1 MSLRTGPEGKSRRT
15 LSTNLPSVL
24 TSFVGRDR
32 ELKDLQHSLHSS
44 RLVTLIGAAG
54 CGKTRLALRV
64 VIDNR
69 DQYPDGVH
77 WVELARLSDPQF
89 VLPSVARTLNVVE
102 TPDRTLE
109 ERLLDVLQDKMLLL
123 VLDNCEHLLGA
134 CTQFVDTLMQATQV
148 CVLATSR
155 QPLAVSGERLYPL
168 APLSLPPADLEGD
181 NVAEIAQFDAVRL
194 FVERAQ
200 AIMPSFELTDSNA
213 AVVAAICRRLDGIP
227 LAIELAAPRVNVLAV
242 EQILARLDNRFELLA
257 PAAPGSASH
266 HRTLREAIDWSYAL
280 LSEAEQ
286 ILLRRLSV
294 FNGSCSLSTVE
305 TVCAGDGIERSQLLD
320 LLSSLIHKSLLA
332 AETLQGEEARYS
344 LLETVQEYGRE
355 VLIHS
360 GEWSLMCDRHLQCY
374 LELTEA
380 ADSQIRGEQQQLWL
394 DRLDREYDNLRAALA
409 WSLEGGRL
417 ESNRI
422 AAGLRIATGLY
433 QYWRI
438 RDYVE
443 EGLQWSSQL
452 LAEANDD
459 ISAAVRVNALS
470 YTSILAGIRGHTE
483 LQTRYAQQAV
493 ALGETA
499 DELAKPALAM
509 ALGAQ
514 SYAVR
519 KVGDHQAAFTF
530 AMREI
535 QLFRELGDRYNV
547 ALGLSINSF
556 TAMSLGKYEQAHAML
571 DEALPLLRELGDPYR
586 IAMAL
591 NFSGDLARCE
601 RDYAWAI
608 PAYEES
614 ISLLR
619 TIDAQ
624 RDIASALH
632 NLGHACLHLGD
643 NERARD
649 HFLESMAIHQEQE
662 NRLGMAECLLGFAAL
677 AITAD
682 LPAAGARL
690 LSAAL
695 THSGEHISSEWT
707 ATRLEYEYYS
717 GRVRKVLADRALRSA
732 ERAGQRLVLAD
743 AVKQAQA
750 LALKLESAQNAGR
763 KLDELTQRESEIAT
777 LIAQGMSNGE
787 IAEELVLSKRT
798 VEKHISNIRSKL
810 AFTERSQIVR
820 WAIEV
825 GLLD

>member
-1 MSLRTGPEGKSRRT
+1 MDQRTNPESKLHKSHG
-15 LSTNLPSVL
+15 TNLPTVL
-24 TSFVGRDR
+24 TSFVGRNR
-32 ELKDLQHSLHSS
+32 ELEDLQRSLHSS

-69 DQYPDGVH
+69 EQYPDGVH

-89 VLPSVARTLNVVE
+89 VLPSVARTFNVVE
-102 TPDRTLE
+102 TPDRSLE
-109 ERLLDVLQDKMLLL
+109 KGLLDVLQDKMLLL
-123 VLDNCEHLLGA
+123 VLDNCEHLMDA
-134 CTQFVDTLMQATQV
+134 CRQLVDTLMQATQV

-168 APLSLPPADLEGD
+168 APLSLPPADLEQD
-181 NVAEIAQFDAVRL
+181 EVAEIAQFDAVRL
-194 FVERAQ
+194 FIERAQ
-200 AIMPSFELTDSNA
+200 AIMPSFELNSRNA
-213 AVVAAICRRLDGIP
+213 AVIAAICRRLDGIP
-227 LAIELAAPRVNVLAV
+227 LAIELAAPRANVLTV

-266 HRTLREAIDWSYAL
+266 HRTLRAAIDWSYTL

-305 TVCAGDGIERSQLLD
+305 TVCAGDGLERLQLLD
-320 LLSSLIHKSLLA
+320 LLSSLIHKSLLL
-332 AETLQGEEARYS
+332 AETLRGEEARYS
-344 LLETVQEYGRE
+344 LLETIQQYGRE
-355 VLIHS
+355 VLVHS
-360 GEWSLMCDRHLQCY
+360 GEWSLIRDRHLQRY
-374 LELTEA
+374 LELTES
-380 ADSQIRGEQQQLWL
+380 ADPQLRGEQQQLWL
-394 DRLDREYDNLRAALA
+394 NRLDREYDNLRAALA

-417 ESNRI
+417 KSGRI

-452 LAEANDD
+452 LAEADD
-459 ISAAVRVNALS
+459 EISATVRVNALS
-470 YTSILAGIRGHTE
+470 YTSILAGIRDHSE
-483 LQTRYAQQAV
+483 LQMRYAQQAV
-493 ALGETA
+493 VLGETA
-499 DELAKPALAM
+499 DEAAKPALAM

-514 SYAVR
+514 SYAAR
-519 KVGDHQAAFTF
+519 KMGDYQTAFRL

-556 TAMSLGKYEQAHAML
+556 AAMSLGKYEQAHAML

-601 RDYAWAI
+601 SDYARAI
-608 PAYEES
+608 PAYEDS

-624 RDIASALH
+624 RDLASALH
-632 NLGHACLHLGD
+632 NLGHACMHLGD
-643 NERARD
+643 SECARD
-649 HFLESMAIHQEQE
+649 HFLESMAIHQDQQ

-682 LPAAGARL
+682 MPVEGARL

-695 THSGEHISSEWT
+695 AHSGEHISSEWT

-717 GRVRKVLADRALRSA
+717 DRARQMLTDRAFLSA
-732 ERAGQRLVLAD
+732 ERAGQRLPLVD
-743 AVKQAQA
+743 AVRQAQV
-750 LALKLESAQNAGR
+750 LALKLESGQKFRR
-763 KLDELTQRESEIAT
+763 KLDELTARESEIAT
-777 LIAQGMSNGE
+777 LIAQGLSNGE
-787 IAEELVLSKRT
+787 IADELVLSKRT
-798 VEKHISNIRSKL
+798 IEKHISNIRSKL
-810 AFTERSQIVR
+810 AFTKRSQIVR
-820 WAIEV
+820 WAIEI